1 MIPKISDTAQPTEE
15 EVKEYENMMSKC
27 REFPYVDF
35 VWFASGLCVNLT
47 MFM

>member
-27 REFPYVDF
+27 REFSYVDF
-35 VWFASGLCVNLT
+35 VFFLGLCVNLT
-47 MFM
+47 IFL